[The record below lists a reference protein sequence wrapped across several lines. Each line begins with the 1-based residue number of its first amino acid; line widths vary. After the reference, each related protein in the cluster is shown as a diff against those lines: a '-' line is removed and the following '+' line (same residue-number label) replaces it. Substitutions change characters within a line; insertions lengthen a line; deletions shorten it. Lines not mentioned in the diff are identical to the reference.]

1 MIPRFVTAAILLPI
15 LLLCVF
21 YLPSNLFLFLVCL
34 LLWIAVSE
42 LSSLLSHLELK
53 TYWFTFPLV
62 LLLPWIW
69 HYYPN
74 QLVIYL
80 IFSSLLCMSWSV
92 FQDHNLKSSFQ
103 SASGNFG
110 TLFFLGIPLSIAS
123 KLQSHNP
130 MELVL
135 LLSILWAGDSG
146 AYLVGR
152 KFGKHKIFPHLS
164 PKKSSEGYIS
174 GLLCSLLT
182 ALFLGTYFFPT
193 WSLSYLALIGILL
206 GILGGLGDLFESA
219 LKRNAAIKDSS
230 QLIPGHGGLLDRL
243 DSLLFALPAYYILTT
258 FIK

>member
-15 LLLCVF
+15 LLICIF
-21 YLPSNLFLFLVCL
+21 YLPSNLFIFLVCL
-34 LLWIAVSE
+34 LLSIAIFE
-42 LSSLLSHLELK
+42 LSSLLSHLQLQ

-62 LLLPWIW
+62 IMFPWIW
-69 HYYPN
+69 NYYPS
-74 QLVIYL
+74 QIVAYL

-92 FQDHNLKSSFQ
+92 FQDYNLKSSFQ

-110 TLFFLGIPLSIAS
+110 ALFFLGIPLSIAS
-123 KLQSHNP
+123 NIQSRNP

-135 LLSILWAGDSG
+135 LLLILWAGDSG

-152 KFGKHKIFPHLS
+152 KFGKHKIFPYIS
-164 PKKSSEGYIS
+164 PQKSLEGYIA

-182 ALFLGTYFFPT
+182 ALFLGTCFFPT
-193 WSLSYLALIGILL
+193 WPLFYLACIGILL

-230 QLIPGHGGLLDRL
+230 HLIPGHGGLLDRL